1 MIDLKELKNLADN
14 SESEWIRDR
23 AALALRF
30 KEEHDNGILNEW
42 EYKDLLEDLIRTDQ
56 IKKSADSMIF
66 KANVEKLITLAIN
79 AL

>member
-1 MIDLKELKNLADN
+1 MIDLKELKDLADN
-14 SESEWIRDR
+14 SESNWIRDR
-23 AALALRF
+23 AALVLKF
-30 KEEHDNGILNEW
+30 KEEHDNGILNDW

-56 IKKSADSMIF
+56 IKKSADSMKF